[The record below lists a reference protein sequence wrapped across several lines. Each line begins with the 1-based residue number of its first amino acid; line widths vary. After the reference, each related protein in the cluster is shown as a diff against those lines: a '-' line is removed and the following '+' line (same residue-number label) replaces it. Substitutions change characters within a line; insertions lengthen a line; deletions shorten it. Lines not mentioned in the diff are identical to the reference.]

1 MLRGSGSL
9 SAERKEYLEGLGSQL
24 GLSNDERDKIIREAR
39 TEALGAAAAFE
50 GEERWTV
57 EKVGTAVCFGV
68 QCGSSVV
75 YERSVGQPD
84 LSSSTVCAQCVTSLG
99 TLLGP
104 LGTLMSQ
111 GLAG

>member
-1 MLRGSGSL
+1 MVSQPNTNQHDSLHGFGVADLPPPAAPAHPTPQATDVLRGSGSL

-57 EKVGTAVCFGV
+57 EKVRTCWSFII
-68 QCGSSVV
+68 
-75 YERSVGQPD
+75 
-84 LSSSTVCAQCVTSLG
+84 LIF
-99 TLLGP
+99 
-104 LGTLMSQ
+104 
-111 GLAG
+111 